1 MAAFLACYQYF
12 PRESVPSHGR
22 GPRFDPLTR
31 GTTGAHHLKAF
42 TPQHA
47 FGPCIQARASII
59 PTGPDCLHEIKDHGY
74 RLMVQREDDRV
85 RLFTRGGFHGTDP
98 FPLIVRGRPA
108 SADHLVCIDGEA
120 V

>member
-1 MAAFLACYQYF
+1 MARAEPA
-12 PRESVPSHGR
+12 
-22 GPRFDPLTR
+22 
-31 GTTGAHHLKAF
+31 HLKAF

-85 RLFTRGGFHGTDP
+85 PLFTRGGFHGTDH
-98 FPLIVRGRPA
+98 FPLIVEAARRVQTT
-108 SADHLVCIDGEA
+108 SLVSTAQRCDLRA
-120 V
+120 RAMVDR